1 MASSSASLT
10 PGRSTELCRAWYE
23 TYGPPIYRY
32 LRFHLPSADLAE
44 EVTSETFYR
53 AVRAAERF
61 DPGKGDARL
70 WLFRIAR
77 NALRDHQRRDRLR
90 RHLSIGR
97 MRDLEADAPSPE
109 ERLLWEERVAELLEA
124 IAELPDRDR
133 ELIGLRYGSEME
145 PAEIGAL
152 LGLAD
157 SVVRTR
163 LWRALKRL
171 RTALDRRVP

>member
-1 MASSSASLT
+1 MASNSASLT
-10 PGRSTELCRAWYE
+10 SGRSEELCRAWYE
-23 TYGPPIYRY
+23 AFGPQIYRY

-44 EVTSETFYR
+44 EVTSETFYK
-53 AVRAAERF
+53 AVRAADRF
-61 DPGKGDARL
+61 DHQKGDARL

-90 RHLSIGR
+90 RHLSIGH

-124 IAELPDRDR
+124 VGRLPDGDR

-145 PAEIGAL
+145 PSEIGTL
-152 LGLAD
+152 MGLTD

-171 RTALDRRVP
+171 RTALDEGAP